1 MNEDGTL
8 GKLFPV
14 KPLRVNYVVQMYQK
28 YVWFQ
33 DGISL
38 EEHILVAP
46 FQFGETGRNKL
57 K

>member
-1 MNEDGTL
+1 MKQDGTL

-38 EEHILVAP
+38 EEHILVVTL
-46 FQFGETGRNKL
+46 QLGQQEKIN
-57 K
+57 